1 MARTT
6 SEILEELQAKWME
19 STAVQELYGFN
30 PGERWDSHFSK
41 VSIEGIILYIVAYCA
56 HVLEALFE
64 STKNEVEERFLQQ
77 LPGTTRWYAQKL
89 KDYHHSTAQVQ
100 FDLDEWGNYI
110 LDGHT
115 PDQIAQAKI
124 IKHAVAIDDTISG
137 ILLLKIAGESNGNRI
152 PFSDAQETQI
162 KEYILRIK
170 YAGVKTRLIN
180 EEGDTFNC
188 VVDIWYDPLLQSN
201 DVKNDC
207 EAAMKT
213 YLQNLPFNGE
223 FSIMAITDALQA
235 VKGVKIVQVR
245 NDLPNGIGCY
255 AVDALGNNYSI
266 ADKAT
271 PYAGYFNPG
280 ALKINM
286 KPY

>member
-19 STAVQELYGFN
+19 STAVQNLYGFAPN
-30 PGERWDSHFSK
+30 TPWVQVYSK

-89 KDYHHSTAQVQ
+89 KEYLYN
-100 FDLDEWGNYI
+100 FELDEWGNPI

-115 PDQIAQAKI
+115 DDEIAQARI
-124 IKHAVAIDDTISG
+124 IKHAVAIDDAVSG

-152 PFSDAQETQI
+152 PLPDQESQI

-180 EEGDTFNC
+180 AVGDTFNC
-188 VVDIWYDPLLQSN
+188 GVDIWYDPLLKSN
-201 DVKNDC
+201 EVQADC

-223 FSIMAITDALQA
+223 FSIMALTDTLQA

-245 NDLPNGIGCY
+245 NCSAI
-255 AVDALGNNYSI
+255 DALGVTYQIS
-266 ADKAT
+266 DKTT

-280 ALKINM
+280 TLDIGM
-286 KPY
+286 IPYV

>member
-6 SEILEELQAKWME
+6 SEILEDLQAEWMN
-19 STAVQELYGFN
+19 SPSMQNLYGFAPN
-30 PGERWDSHFSK
+30 TPWVQVYSK

-64 STKNEVEERFLQQ
+64 STKEEVEERFLQQ

-89 KDYHHSTAQVQ
+89 KDYHHSTAQVR

-110 LDGHT
+110 LDTHT
-115 PDQIAQAKI
+115 PDEISQAQI
-124 IKHAVAIDDTISG
+124 IKHAVAIDDTVSG

-152 PFSDAQETQI
+152 PLTDQQTQI
-162 KEYILRIK
+162 EQYILRIK

-180 EEGDTFNC
+180 EVGDEFNC
-188 VVDIWYDPLLQSN
+188 TVDIWYDPLLQAN
-201 DVKNDC
+201 AVKTDC
-207 EAAMKT
+207 EAAMKA

-223 FSIMAITDALQA
+223 FSIMALTDSLQA

-245 NDLPNGIGCY
+245 NDLPNGTGCY

-280 ALKINM
+280 TLTTNM
-286 KPY
+286 IPY

>member
-19 STAVQELYGFN
+19 STSVQELYGFN
-30 PGERWDSHFSK
+30 PGERWDTHFSK

-89 KDYHHSTAQVQ
+89 KEYLYN
-100 FDLDEWGNYI
+100 FELDEWGNPI

-115 PDQIAQAKI
+115 DDEIAQAKI
-124 IKHAVAIDDTISG
+124 IKHAVAIDDAVSG
-137 ILLLKIAGESNGNRI
+137 ILLLKIAGEDNGNRI
-152 PFSDAQETQI
+152 PLSDAQETQI

-180 EEGDTFNC
+180 EDGDTFNC

-213 YLQNLPFNGE
+213 YLQKLSFNGE
-223 FSIMAITDALQA
+223 FSIMALTDALQD
-235 VKGVKIVQVR
+235 VKGVKIVQGR
-245 NDLPNGIGCY
+245 NDLPDGTGCY

-280 ALKINM
+280 TLKINM